1 LFVSVPPDAVSIRFN
16 PLSFANTRFPANRSI
31 PTVSVTGAQERPEEE
46 AFSSYAGG
54 INEASSKDAMA
65 AKKPNGREGD
75 DNRRHRL
82 G

>member
-46 AFSSYAGG
+46 AFSGYAGG